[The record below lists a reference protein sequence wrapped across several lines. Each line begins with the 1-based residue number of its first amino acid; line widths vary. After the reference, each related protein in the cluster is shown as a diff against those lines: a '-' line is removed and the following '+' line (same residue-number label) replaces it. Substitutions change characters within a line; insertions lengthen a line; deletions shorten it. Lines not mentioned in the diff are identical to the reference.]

1 MQTSEIKRR
10 NFLKIAGLGGA
21 TALIAS
27 GAVYQMTKVS
37 SDAKAKVVV
46 IGGGA
51 AGISVASRLMRWLKT
66 PDITIIDPSD
76 RHYYQPGFT
85 LIAGGVYS
93 PDEVWLNQKDC
104 IPSGAKWIK
113 DSVVA
118 LDPEKKN
125 ITTTKSGNVQYDFLV
140 LTPGLVLRWDLIEGI
155 DESTLGNG
163 NAHCIYTHDGAIKA
177 SKAMKEFAQKG
188 GKGIFTDTYT
198 KHKCGGAPKK
208 VCLLTEHQSRKNNR
222 RDALDINFYTA
233 SKQLYDVKYFTP
245 RLLEIYQ
252 ERNVK
257 LNVNTR
263 VKGIDTVAKKALL
276 QTVKDGKVI
285 KSVYEDFDFMHFLPP
300 MTAPRFVKDAG
311 LSVVGG
317 KRDAEMWVDV
327 DKGTL
332 VHKKYPNIISLGDVA
347 GIPTSK
353 TSAAIRKQ
361 VPIATLN
368 LISLMEGKQPE
379 QIYDGYAACPIITD
393 YGHLIMAEFDYQK
406 NRKNTFPF
414 SMLDMSKESR
424 MGWLLKVYGLKPMYF
439 YGMLNGLA

>member
-125 ITTTKSGNVQYDFLV
+125 ITTAKSGNVQYDFLV

-233 SKQLYDVKYFTP
+233 SKQLYDESAS
-245 RLLEIYQ
+245 LLYIYCAADLFSK
-252 ERNVK
+252 E
-257 LNVNTR
+257 
-263 VKGIDTVAKKALL
+263 G
-276 QTVKDGKVI
+276 KD
-285 KSVYEDFDFMHFLPP
+285 
-300 MTAPRFVKDAG
+300 
-311 LSVVGG
+311 
-317 KRDAEMWVDV
+317 
-327 DKGTL
+327 
-332 VHKKYPNIISLGDVA
+332 
-347 GIPTSK
+347 
-353 TSAAIRKQ
+353 
-361 VPIATLN
+361 LN
-368 LISLMEGKQPE
+368 LDIKRTMLLDVPALCDLFEQMKPE
-379 QIYDGYAACPIITD
+379 DDMAGFCKVLAQLYAVTLITS
-393 YGHLIMAEFDYQK
+393 GNI
-406 NRKNTFPF
+406 
-414 SMLDMSKESR
+414 
-424 MGWLLKVYGLKPMYF
+424 
-439 YGMLNGLA
+439 